1 MPSRM
6 SIVIPTWNGLQHL
19 PTCLAAIMPQLPADA
34 EVILVDNG
42 STDGTSA
49 WVHQHAPT
57 LRVLR
62 MRQNLG
68 FAGGVNA
75 GMRAARRGDDILL
88 INDDAFAEPGF
99 IAALQAAARAAPHAG
114 AIAGVLTFA
123 HRPQIVAAAGIR
135 ARRDGVA
142 LDLWTG
148 QSVAELP
155 DSIQPI
161 MGASGGAALLRR
173 AMIDDIGLLEGRFFN
188 YLEDVDLA
196 WRALLRGWETII
208 APQAR
213 ARHVYS
219 ATAGQ
224 GSPFKQRLLGRN
236 RIAAI
241 VRCFP
246 GPLLV
251 RCLMA
256 IVRYDALAILY
267 AAATGQ
273 HAIIAGRMEAFRH
286 ISAYLEQRRSIQA
299 HRTAP
304 IESFAKWLEPAPLPW
319 VTLAEQQRLEAILA
333 ERTIT
338 SI

>member
-1 MPSRM
+1 M
-6 SIVIPTWNGLQHL
+6 SVIIPTWNGLQHL
-19 PTCLAAIMPQLPADA
+19 PMCLAAMMPQLPPDAD
-34 EVILVDNG
+34 VILVDNA
-42 STDGTSA
+42 STDGTAA
-49 WVHQHAPT
+49 WVCQHAPT

-62 MRQNLG
+62 MRQNVG
-68 FAGGVNA
+68 FAGGVNV
-75 GMRAARRGDDILL
+75 GIRAARRGDDILL

-99 IAALQAAARAAPHAG
+99 VAALHAAARAAPHAG

-142 LDLWTG
+142 LDLWMG
-148 QSVAELP
+148 QSVADLP
-155 DSIQPI
+155 ADTQVI
-161 MGASGGAALLRR
+161 MGASGGAVLLRR
-173 AMIDDIGLLEGRFFN
+173 AMLDDIGLLEGRFFN

-196 WRALLRGWETII
+196 WRALLRGWQTIV
-208 APQAR
+208 APQAQ

-246 GPLLV
+246 DLLLV

-256 IVRYDALAILY
+256 IVRYDVMAMIY

-273 HAIIAGRMEAFRH
+273 HAIMTGRLDALRNV
-286 ISAYLEQRRSIQA
+286 STYLEQRRAIQA
-299 HRTAP
+299 RRTAP
-304 IESFAKWLEPAPLPW
+304 TETFAQWLEPVPLPW
-319 VTLAEQQRLEAILA
+319 VILAEQQRLEAILA
-333 ERTIT
+333 ERTIR
-338 SI
+338 I